1 MVDGERENDKGTTIT
16 LFWLCGQLWGIF
28 ESTRAALSPVSDVKT
43 GRKGHP
49 RRVYL
54 FRTCHPRREITPI
67 SRIATNGLTT
77 IGRFKI
83 TPNSMRIPR
92 VKCRVIHPRDAEEKP
107 LGILLSSL
115 RITQRSQIIQNL
127 WHEQDES
134 SKGWDLILAM
144 VRRFEGFERFFKF
157 ASDAKE

>member
-1 MVDGERENDKGTTIT
+1 MGSGTTT
-16 LFWLCGQLWGIF
+16 KGQQLLYFDFAASFEGSLNRPAPLCPL
-28 ESTRAALSPVSDVKT
+28 VSDVKT

-92 VKCRVIHPRDAEEKP
+92 LELNA
-107 LGILLSSL
+107 
-115 RITQRSQIIQNL
+115 
-127 WHEQDES
+127 ES
-134 SKGWDLILAM
+134 SIRVKKNLLESSFPPLESRNARKIYGTNRMNPTHKG
-144 VRRFEGFERFFKF
+144 F
-157 ASDAKE
+157 

>member
-1 MVDGERENDKGTTIT
+1 MEYCREERETREIDGEWDNDKGATIT

-92 VKCRVIHPRDAEEKP
+92 LELNA
-107 LGILLSSL
+107 
-115 RITQRSQIIQNL
+115 
-127 WHEQDES
+127 ES
-134 SKGWDLILAM
+134 SIRAKKNPLESSFPPLESRNARKIYGTNRMNPTHKGFW
-144 VRRFEGFERFFKF
+144 F
-157 ASDAKE
+157 

>member
-1 MVDGERENDKGTTIT
+1 
-16 LFWLCGQLWGIF
+16 
-28 ESTRAALSPVSDVKT
+28 
-43 GRKGHP
+43 
-49 RRVYL
+49 
-54 FRTCHPRREITPI
+54 
-67 SRIATNGLTT
+67 
-77 IGRFKI
+77 
-83 TPNSMRIPR
+83 MRIPR

-144 VRRFEGFERFFKF
+144 VRWLEGFERFFKF

>member
-1 MVDGERENDKGTTIT
+1 MGSGTTT
-16 LFWLCGQLWGIF
+16 KGQQLLYFDFAASFEGSLNRPAPLCPL
-28 ESTRAALSPVSDVKT
+28 VSDVKT
-43 GRKGHP
+43 GRKRHP

-92 VKCRVIHPRDAEEKP
+92 LELNA
-107 LGILLSSL
+107 
-115 RITQRSQIIQNL
+115 
-127 WHEQDES
+127 ES
-134 SKGWDLILAM
+134 SIRVKKNLLESSFPPLESRNARKIYGTNRMNPTRKG
-144 VRRFEGFERFFKF
+144 F
-157 ASDAKE
+157 

>member
-1 MVDGERENDKGTTIT
+1 MGRGRTTKGQQLLYFDFAASFEGSLNRPAPLCPQCQTWKRGERGTRGAFTCFVPVT
-16 LFWLCGQLWGIF
+16 LAGRSRRSPGSRQMVLPR
-28 ESTRAALSPVSDVKT
+28 SAALKS
-43 GRKGHP
+43 
-49 RRVYL
+49 RRILCVYL
-54 FRTCHPRREITPI
+54 
-67 SRIATNGLTT
+67 A
-77 IGRFKI
+77 
-83 TPNSMRIPR
+83 R

>member
-1 MVDGERENDKGTTIT
+1 MEYCWEERKEVDGERDNDKGATIT

-28 ESTRAALSPVSDVKT
+28 ESTRAALSPVPDVKT
-43 GRKGHP
+43 GQKGHP

-83 TPNSMRIPR
+83 TPNSMRVYLAR
-92 VKCRVIHPRDAEEKP
+92 VKRRVIRPRDGGRKTP
-107 LGILLSSL
+107 WNPPSL
-115 RITQRSQIIQNL
+115 P
-127 WHEQDES
+127 
-134 SKGWDLILAM
+134 
-144 VRRFEGFERFFKF
+144 
-157 ASDAKE
+157 